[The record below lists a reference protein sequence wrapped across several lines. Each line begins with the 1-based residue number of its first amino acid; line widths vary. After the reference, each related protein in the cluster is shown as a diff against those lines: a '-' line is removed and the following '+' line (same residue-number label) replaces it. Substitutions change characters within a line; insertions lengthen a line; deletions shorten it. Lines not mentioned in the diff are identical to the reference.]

1 MTEVTQEAVPP
12 REIATNHGNWEP
24 WRELNGG
31 TLVATFQ
38 RLLTFYGER
47 ASPEPGVTVFSCDYN
62 GWTDMREEEREALE
76 ALENPPQFA
85 TPATVALWVWIPQP
99 RPQPSPFRKAA

>member
-1 MTEVTQEAVPP
+1 MTLEGVTLA
-12 REIATNHGNWEP
+12 
-24 WRELNGG
+24 
-31 TLVATFQ
+31 ATFQ

-76 ALENPPQFA
+76 ALENPPQSP
-85 TPATVALWVWIPQP
+85 TPATMALRVWIPQP
-99 RPQPSPFRKAA
+99 PQQSPFRKAA